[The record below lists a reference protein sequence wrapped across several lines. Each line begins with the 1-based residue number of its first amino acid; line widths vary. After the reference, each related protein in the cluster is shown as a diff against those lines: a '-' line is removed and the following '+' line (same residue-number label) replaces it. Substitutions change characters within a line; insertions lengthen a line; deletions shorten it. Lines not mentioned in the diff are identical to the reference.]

1 MYCPWDVLNYAR
13 DLLNDENLKPQNYWA
28 NTSSNDIIKVF
39 VRRSD
44 LSNINI
50 QFEKL
55 LNGESIYIEVTTDLN
70 YNVLTSDSNNIWSI
84 LLMTGYVTP
93 ACATYDYD
101 NESLDL
107 ILCGKKNSEVSLYD
121 DYVLNHEPLPIKGDY
136 AVICNDRGDA
146 VAVIETKEVNIKEFS
161 KVSAKDELLEYAK
174 ENNIKINTETLCVE
188 EKFEVVYK

>member
-1 MYCPWDVLNYAR
+1 MTDKEMF
-13 DLLNDENLKPQNYWA
+13 DTFKKLKG
-28 NTSSNDIIKVF
+28 IE
-39 VRRSD
+39 SD
-44 LSNINI
+44 
-50 QFEKL
+50 
-55 LNGESIYIEVTTDLN
+55 Y
-70 YNVLTSDSNNIWSI
+70 
-84 LLMTGYVTP
+84 
-93 ACATYDYD
+93 ATYDYD